1 MANFQ
6 VQYYSSALH
15 RKTTFLAAIPNDIR
29 TDIPRTLNAH
39 QKRPTKALFIL
50 HGYTGMMESW
60 VSEELMNHYNV
71 AVFSANAENS
81 FYLDA
86 EATGHQ
92 YETMLAIELV
102 DYVRKTFGLA
112 MHPEGT
118 YIAGISMGGFG
129 AVHTGLAHPD
139 RFGKIAGLSSAL
151 IVHQIAGMRPG
162 DMSDGVLANYAYY
175 AGCFGDLETV
185 ETRDT
190 NPEVLVRK
198 LKEKGEKIPE
208 IYLCCG
214 SEDFLIEPNRA
225 FHRFLTEEGVPHEY
239 HESKGIHDGVFWA
252 EYEPKALAWMFR
264 DEAE

>member
-6 VQYYSSALH
+6 IQYFSHAL
-15 RKTTFLAAIPNDIR
+15 RRRTVFYAGIPNDVR
-29 TDIPRTLNAH
+29 MDLAGTLNAH
-39 QKRPTKALFIL
+39 QRRPMKTLFIL
-50 HGYTGMMESW
+50 HGYTGMAENWCSD
-60 VSEELMNHYNV
+60 ELKQHYNV
-71 AVFSANAENS
+71 AVISATAENS

-92 YETMLAIELV
+92 YETMLAVELV

-112 MHPEGT
+112 MKPEDT

-139 RFGKIAGLSSAL
+139 RFSKIAGLSSAL
-151 IVHQIAGMRPG
+151 IVHQIAGMTPG
-162 DMSDGVLANYAYY
+162 TVTEDVMANYAYY
-175 AGCFGDLETV
+175 AGCFGDLSTV

-198 LKEKGEKIPE
+198 LKESGTKIPDM
-208 IYLCCG
+208 YLCCG

-264 DEAE
+264 DEVG